1 MEQATGEDNINAST
15 EKAEDENKEGDIVT
29 SPLYRT
35 DSRSIHLGKEILL
48 ANKKA
53 FQMLPVYILVIVT
66 DWVAKAP
73 GRTASAGPESAG
85 TDEPVKKDET
95 TQDPEGE
102 SDTKKKLDKVN
113 EDK

>member
-1 MEQATGEDNINAST
+1 M
-15 EKAEDENKEGDIVT
+15 
-29 SPLYRT
+29 YRT
-35 DSRSIHLGKEILL
+35 DSRSIHLEKEILL
-48 ANKKA
+48 VNKEA
-53 FQMLPVYILVIVT
+53 FQMLPVYILVIVA
-66 DWVAKAP
+66 DRIAKAA

-102 SDTKKKLDKVN
+102 SDTKKKLEKVS